1 MRARKLLVS
10 VSVADVRGQSS
21 HTSELLTQ
29 TILGVEVDVIRA
41 TRDRAWYLVRLPDSY
56 VGWVR
61 SWSVVPV
68 SGSELLEWKG
78 RMAFQVSSR
87 SVQVRER
94 PSHGS
99 AVLCELVLGTRLP
112 ELARRGDWVKTT
124 LPDSTQGWV
133 ELSGLRLQSHPG
145 PLPTPS
151 SIIKTALRFLGAPYL
166 WGGTTP
172 WGCDCSGLVQ
182 SVYSFNGIELPRDA
196 RDQLRALTNCSVDIQ
211 TQRFQPGDLL
221 FFGCSLTDI
230 SHVAIS
236 TGGSSFV
243 HSHGCVKRGS
253 LKKEEPGYSLEI
265 SRLLRAGT
273 RPLREIKK
281 TIDKKKRL
289 Q

>member
-10 VSVADVRGQSS
+10 VSVADVRSQSS

-29 TILGVEVDVIRA
+29 AVLGVELDVIRA
-41 TRDRAWYLVRLPDSY
+41 TRDLAWYLVRLRDSY

-68 SGSELLEWKG
+68 SGSELLDWKG
-78 RMAFQVSSR
+78 RMAFHVDSR
-87 SVQVRER
+87 SVRVRER
-94 PSHGS
+94 PTNRS

-112 ELARRGDWVKTT
+112 KLASRGDWVKTT

-133 ELSGLRLQSHPG
+133 EVSGLRPHPG
-145 PLPTPS
+145 PLPTAS
-151 SIIKTALRFLGAPYL
+151 SIIKTAFRFMGAPYL

-182 SVYSFNGIELPRDA
+182 SVYSFNGVELPRDA
-196 RDQLRALTNCSVDIQ
+196 RDQLRALEDCSVDIQ
-211 TQRFQPGDLL
+211 SQRFQPGDLV
-221 FFGCSLTDI
+221 FFGRKLTDI

-243 HSHGCVKRGS
+243 HSHGCVRRGS
-253 LKKEEPGYSLEI
+253 LRREETGYSLEI
-265 SRLLRAGT
+265 SRLLRAAA
-273 RPLREIKK
+273 RPLGEIKK
-281 TIDKKKRL
+281 TIDKKKGL